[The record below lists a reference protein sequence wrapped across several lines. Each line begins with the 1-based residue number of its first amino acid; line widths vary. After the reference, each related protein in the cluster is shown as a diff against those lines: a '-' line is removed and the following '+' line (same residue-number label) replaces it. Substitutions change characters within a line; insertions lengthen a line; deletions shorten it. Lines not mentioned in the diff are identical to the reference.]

1 MVIEFFGFFFNIIL
15 GTIGHFLYDWSN
27 NNKIIGF
34 FFATD
39 ESIWQHLKLGIT
51 PVLLWIII
59 ELLTSNLNNIFF
71 VKFICILIFIL
82 TLLFLYYFYKLFTK
96 KNILFL
102 DISIFYIS
110 LFVSYYFSI
119 ILFNNL
125 SSNFI
130 LNLIGFI
137 GIIFILF
144 FYKVF
149 NKY

>member
-1 MVIEFFGFFFNIIL
+1 MLIEIFGFIFSIIL

-34 FFATD
+34 FFATN

-51 PVLLWIII
+51 PILLWIIV

-71 VKFICILIFIL
+71 VKFICILIFVL

-110 LFVSYYFSI
+110 LFVSSYFSI

>member
-1 MVIEFFGFFFNIIL
+1 MLIEFFGFLFNIIL

-71 VKFICILIFIL
+71 VKFI
-82 TLLFLYYFYKLFTK
+82 
-96 KNILFL
+96 
-102 DISIFYIS
+102 
-110 LFVSYYFSI
+110 
-119 ILFNNL
+119 
-125 SSNFI
+125 
-130 LNLIGFI
+130 GQ
-137 GIIFILF
+137 
-144 FYKVF
+144 
-149 NKY
+149 

>member
-1 MVIEFFGFFFNIIL
+1 MLIEIFGFIFSIIL

-34 FFATD
+34 FFATN

-51 PVLLWIII
+51 PILLWIIV
-59 ELLTSNLNNIFF
+59 ELLTSNLNNNFF
-71 VKFICILIFIL
+71 VNFICILIFVL

>member
-1 MVIEFFGFFFNIIL
+1 MLIEFFGFLFNIIL

-82 TLLFLYYFYKLFTK
+82 TLLFLYYFCKLFTK

>member
-1 MVIEFFGFFFNIIL
+1 MLIEFFGFLFNIIL

-110 LFVSYYFSI
+110 LFVSSYFSI

>member
-1 MVIEFFGFFFNIIL
+1 MLIEFFGFLFNIIL

>member
-1 MVIEFFGFFFNIIL
+1 MLIEFFGFLFNIIL

-27 NNKIIGF
+27 KNKIIGF

-39 ESIWQHLKLGIT
+39 ESTWQHLKLGIT
-51 PVLLWIII
+51 PILLWIIV

-71 VKFICILIFIL
+71 VKFISILIFIL
-82 TLLFLYYFYKLFTK
+82 TLLFLYYLYKFIFK

-110 LFVSYYFSI
+110 LFVAYLISI
-119 ILFNNL
+119 ILFKNL

-130 LNLIGFI
+130 LNLVGFF
-137 GIIFILF
+137 GIIFIF
-144 FYKVF
+144 CYYKFF